1 MMYFERFEKYNKGK
15 CLSRCHRGI
24 LELQFADQDS
34 VASFANWGSYKYE
47 RATEKFVTSQE
58 TLMDP
63 LDHRNVYVAESG
75 IDGSGDGL
83 FARRT
88 IDPGEIVSLYAGT
101 LVFDEGKLH
110 TDNMTMEEME
120 DAQKN
125 LLTYNNVYTLDIPPK
140 YTNIKAYR
148 ASLGHKVILTNR

>member
-1 MMYFERFEKYNKGK
+1 M
-15 CLSRCHRGI
+15 SRCHRGT
-24 LELQFADQDS
+24 LELQFAEQDS
-34 VASFANWGSYKYE
+34 VASFANWANYKYE
-47 RATEKFVTSQE
+47 KATEKFVTSQE

-75 IDGSGDGL
+75 IDGSGEGL

-110 TDNMTMEEME
+110 TENMTMEEME
-120 DAQKN
+120 DAHKN
-125 LLTYNNVYTLDIPPK
+125 LLSYLDAYSLDIPPR

-148 ASLGHKVILTNR
+148 ATLGHKVILTNQ